1 MLGLVWVP
9 EECQEPVP
17 CQACQEQARVNQVQ
31 VQVPECLE
39 LEARGPLA
47 VDKASK

>member
-1 MLGLVWVP
+1 MLGLVWAQ

-17 CQACQEQARVNQVQ
+17 CQVCLDQVRARQVQ
-31 VQVPECLE
+31 VLECQG
-39 LEARGPLA
+39 LEAKGPQV

>member
-1 MLGLVWVP
+1 MLGLVWVL

-17 CQACQEQARVNQVQ
+17 CQACQEQAQVNQ
-31 VQVPECLE
+31 VQVPECQE

>member
-9 EECQEPVP
+9 EECQEPVL
-17 CQACQEQARVNQVQ
+17 CQACQEQARVNRVQ
-31 VQVPECLE
+31 VLECQGLG
-39 LEARGPLA
+39 ARGPLA